1 MKEYF
6 FDNAYGDKCKCY
18 LEKREVNI
26 PILFFFNKIETHI
39 FLIVKKC
46 CKGNWVFDYK
56 KDLSKEWYNITNERN
71 PFSELNNY
79 HHIEDIIKGLCD
91 ASFKRWIIEEANTP
105 YEKKKIIED
114 KEREEKRR
122 LKERL

>member
-1 MKEYF
+1 MKDHF

-18 LEKREVNI
+18 LEKREVNV

-46 CKGNWVFDYK
+46 YKGNWVFDYK
-56 KDLSKEWYNITNERN
+56 KDLSKEWYNIINRRE
-71 PFSELNNY
+71 SNNY
-79 HHIEDIIKGLCD
+79 HHIEDIVKGLSD
-91 ASFKRWIIEEANTP
+91 DSFKQWIIKEANAP
-105 YEKKKIIED
+105 YKKKKITED
-114 KEREEKRR
+114 KEQEIRRR